1 MQSTLRNYK
10 ARKQDP
16 SYEILLDSKIHDLK
30 MCGILIETDEERIVN
45 YFEDNGLYQRTVVVF
60 SDTIYIDAQ
69 YSKTY
74 TFTFTTTNNVCV
86 EVDGDG
92 STDVDVYV
100 YDANYN
106 EIAKDINPTD
116 ICSCVFTPQ
125 EGAEYNVRIQN
136 LGSKSNLCKIR
147 VE

>member
-1 MQSTLRNYK
+1 M
-10 ARKQDP
+10 
-16 SYEILLDSKIHDLK
+16 
-30 MCGILIETDEERIVN
+30 
-45 YFEDNGLYQRTVVVF
+45 VVF

-69 YSKTY
+69 STKTY
-74 TFTFTTTNNVCV
+74 TFTFTKPKNFGV
-86 EVDGDG
+86 EIEGDG

-100 YDANYN
+100 YDENNN

-116 ICSCVFTPQ
+116 KCSCVFTPQ